1 MAGVIVEFSQ
11 PWLEKYTRIPFPME
25 LVLIVAGVFAAT
37 GLELKKSYGTMDIG
51 YIPKGYAKFL
61 ALKHKLKFGFF

>member
-1 MAGVIVEFSQ
+1 MFSQ
-11 PWLEKYTRIPFPME
+11 PWLEKYTKIPFPME

-51 YIPKGYAKFL
+51 YIPKG
-61 ALKHKLKFGFF
+61 